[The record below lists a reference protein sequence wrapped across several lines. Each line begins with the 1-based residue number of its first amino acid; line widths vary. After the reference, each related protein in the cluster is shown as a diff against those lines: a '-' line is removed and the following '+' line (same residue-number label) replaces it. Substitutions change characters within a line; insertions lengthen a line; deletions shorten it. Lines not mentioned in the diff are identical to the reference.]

1 MRDQAGVILTVARDS
16 TLARIELAFLGFNMA
31 EYATWM
37 AILVYAY
44 GLGGAGVAAIFAFVQ
59 LIPAGL
65 VAPFA
70 ATVGDRF
77 RRDRALLA
85 GYLCQA
91 AALGATAM
99 ALYADAPPVITA
111 VVAAAAS
118 VSFTLTR
125 PVQSVILPG
134 ITHSPA
140 DLTAANSVSGLAETV
155 GIFVGPLLGG
165 LLLVGEQPG
174 LVFAVFAAVSLVG
187 ALLVARLPRD
197 VQGGS
202 QPSMGG
208 IREILGESLGGFG
221 ALAGHRAVLL
231 IVLVLSAG
239 MVVIGALD
247 ILFVATAIDLLG
259 ASESWAGFMYAAF
272 GFGGVLGAVAT
283 VLLIGRRRM
292 TPALAASGGLFG
304 LPISAIGVVPGM
316 VSAPVLFALS
326 GAGFSVTSVAGRT
339 LLQRIAPEAVLARV
353 FGVLEGMTM
362 FSLAIGSIITGA
374 LVSAFGVAWALV
386 VEGLLVPAVLLL
398 VWVRLGALDRDARP
412 PDPEAL
418 ALLRRLPIFAP
429 LSAPSIERILA
440 ELTWLQVPTGHVL
453 IREGDPGD
461 RFYILADGQVE
472 VSIRGETMGVHGP
485 GEHFGEI
492 ALLRSVPRTATVTA
506 LTPVRLV
513 AIERE
518 RFLEAVTGHPQ
529 SRASAEAVAEALLPQ
544 VNTR

>member
-1 MRDQAGVILTVARDS
+1 MREQVGVVLTVARDA

-77 RRDRALLA
+77 RRDQALLA

-91 AALGATAM
+91 AALGATAV
-99 ALYADAPPVITA
+99 ALYGDAPAPITA
-111 VVAAAAS
+111 LVAASAA

-125 PVQSVILPG
+125 PVQSGILPG
-134 ITHSPA
+134 ITHTPG
-140 DLTAANSVSGLAETV
+140 DLTAANAVSGLAENV
-155 GIFVGPLLGG
+155 GFFVGPLLGG
-165 LLLVGEQPG
+165 LLLVDGHPG
-174 LVFAVFAAVSLVG
+174 LVFAAFAVVSLAG
-187 ALLVARLPRD
+187 GLLVARLPRD
-197 VQGGS
+197 VQGGTN
-202 QPSMGG
+202 PSAGG

-221 ALAGHRAVLL
+221 VLKVNRPVLL
-231 IVLVLSAG
+231 IALVLSAATT
-239 MVVIGALD
+239 VIGALD

-272 GFGGVLGAVAT
+272 GLGGVVGALAT
-283 VLLIGRRRM
+283 VLLVGRRRM
-292 TPALAASGGLFG
+292 TPALAASAGLFG
-304 LPISAIGVVPGM
+304 LPISAIGVIPAT

-326 GAGFSVTSVAGRT
+326 GAGFSVITVAGRT
-339 LLQRIAPEAVLARV
+339 LLQRIAPEAALVRV
-353 FGVLEGMTM
+353 FGVLEGLTM
-362 FSLAIGSIITGA
+362 FSLAIGSLVTGA
-374 LVSAFGVAWALV
+374 LISAFGVAWALV
-386 VEGLLVPAVLLL
+386 LEGLLVPVVLLL
-398 VWVRLGALDRDARP
+398 VWVRLGALDRHARQ

-440 ELTWLQVPTGHVL
+440 ELNWLQVPSGHVL

-461 RFYILADGQVE
+461 RFYVLAEGRVE
-472 VSIRGETMGVHGP
+472 VSIDGEAVGVLGA

-506 LTPVRLV
+506 LTPLRLI

-529 SRASAEAVAEALLPQ
+529 SQASAEAVADSLLPRA
-544 VNTR
+544 TPG

>member
-1 MRDQAGVILTVARDS
+1 MREQVGVVLTVARDA

-44 GLGGAGVAAIFAFVQ
+44 GLGGAGVAAVFAFIQ

-77 RRDRALLA
+77 QRNHALLA

-91 AALGATAM
+91 AALGATAV
-99 ALYADAPPVITA
+99 ALYADAPPLITA
-111 VVAAAAS
+111 VMAAS
-118 VSFTLTR
+118 AAVSFTLTR

-134 ITHSPA
+134 ITHTPGF
-140 DLTAANSVSGLAETV
+140 LTAANAVSGLAENV
-155 GIFVGPLLGG
+155 GFFVGPLLGG
-165 LLLVGEQPG
+165 ILLVGGQPG
-174 LVFAVFAAVSLVG
+174 LVFAAFAAVSLVG
-187 ALLVARLPRD
+187 GLLVARLPGD
-197 VQGGS
+197 VQGGT
-202 QPSMGG
+202 QPTAGG
-208 IREILGESLGGFG
+208 IRATFGESLGGFG
-221 ALAGHRAVLL
+221 ALAGNRPVLL
-231 IVLVLSAG
+231 IALVLSAATT
-239 MVVIGALD
+239 VVGALD

-272 GFGGVLGAVAT
+272 GLGGVLGAVAT
-283 VLLIGRRRM
+283 VTLVGRRRM

-304 LPISAIGVVPGM
+304 LPISAIGVLPAM

-326 GAGFSVTSVAGRT
+326 GAGFSVISVAGRT
-339 LLQRIAPEAVLARV
+339 LLQRIAPEALLARV
-353 FGVLEGMTM
+353 FGVLEGLTM
-362 FSLAIGSIITGA
+362 FSLAIGSVITGA
-374 LVSAFGVAWALV
+374 LISVFGVAWALV
-386 VEGLLVPAVLLL
+386 LEGLLVPAVLLL
-398 VWVRLGALDRDARP
+398 VWVRLGALDRDARQ

-440 ELTWLQVPTGHVL
+440 ELTWLEVPTGHVL

-461 RFYILADGQVE
+461 RFYILAEGRVE
-472 VSIRGETMGVHGP
+472 VSIRGETVGVQGA
-485 GEHFGEI
+485 GGHFGEI
-492 ALLRSVPRTATVTA
+492 ALLRSVPRTATVRA
-506 LTPVRLV
+506 LTPLRLV

-529 SRASAEAVAEALLPQ
+529 SHASAEAVAEALLPR
-544 VNTR
+544 VTPG